1 MNYGD
6 EGLGKLHVSKTY
18 KESLDGSSALFPLT
32 VLSTA
37 TVAKESTA
45 KLKGTSSSLSYRKR
59 YSTPVD
65 RETKVDFRSLI
76 EGLPAL
82 FIAEVFH

>member
-37 TVAKESTA
+37 TVARESTA
-45 KLKGTSSSLSYRKR
+45 KLKAQALPFLTGKDIALQWTEKRK
-59 YSTPVD
+59 
-65 RETKVDFRSLI
+65 
-76 EGLPAL
+76 
-82 FIAEVFH
+82 